1 MASAPESDGP
11 PSPDH
16 FRRHSGLFWRVVESQ
31 NVISSDRLVDDPDDQ
46 PILEALI
53 EQVKP
58 PIPEEASHLPR
69 LLATPFRYWHES
81 GSRFRRPNAKPG
93 IFYASERESTSVAEK
108 AFYRLKFL
116 SRSAGIKIPETVTE
130 HMAFKVQADA
140 ARALDLTAPPFD
152 RRRAEWTNPDDYRA
166 CQDFASEARRIDTQL
181 IRYESARDPGQSND
195 AILDPAVLDG
205 NSLEIIRSWHFRYER
220 GRLSAYAA
228 FPSPQR
234 LTFTFEQFGFAP
246 AA

>member
-1 MASAPESDGP
+1 MASAQRSDAP

-16 FRRHSGLFWRVVESQ
+16 FRRHSGLFWRIVESQ
-31 NVISSDRLVDDPDDQ
+31 NVISSDRLVDNPDDQ

-58 PIPEEASHLPR
+58 PIPKEARHLPR
-69 LLATPFRYWHES
+69 LLAAPFRYWHES
-81 GSRFRRPNAKPG
+81 SSRFRRRNERPG
-93 IFYASERESTSVAEK
+93 ILYASERESTSIAEK

-116 SRSAGIKIPETVTE
+116 SRSARIKIPETVTE
-130 HMAFKVQADA
+130 HTAFTARADA

-152 RRRAEWTNPDDYRA
+152 RRRADWTNSDDYTA
-166 CQDFASEARRIDTQL
+166 CQDLASQARRIATQL

-205 NSLEIIRSWHFRYER
+205 DSLEIVRSWHFRYER